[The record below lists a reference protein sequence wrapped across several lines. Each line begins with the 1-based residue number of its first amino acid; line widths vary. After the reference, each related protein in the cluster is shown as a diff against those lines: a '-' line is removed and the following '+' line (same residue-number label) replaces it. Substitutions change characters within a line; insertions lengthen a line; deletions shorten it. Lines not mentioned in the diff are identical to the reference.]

1 MNVTSEKSDFVS
13 EQVFGHENVR
23 KVLTCVLVGSA
34 IGSCG
39 NWKQTIFSN
48 FRGKLYFVSTM
59 LRVLHTLFYVFRD
72 KLAFKRITNVHFFS
86 FLAGVSLAV
95 DTPQHAKSYR
105 GTTLSHAA
113 RTHVFKKLRAPSR
126 CRECESYVYFQGAE
140 CQQVRAW
147 FLVIHAAKIETFR
160 SPVKNL

>member
-1 MNVTSEKSDFVS
+1 M
-13 EQVFGHENVR
+13 R
-23 KVLTCVLVGSA
+23 
-34 IGSCG
+34 IGLQWYWIKRHLKINFFQILEDSCICFH
-39 NWKQTIFSN
+39 NAACFAYVY
-48 FRGKLYFVSTM
+48 FLYFQGKFV
-59 LRVLHTLFYVFRD
+59 
-72 KLAFKRITNVHFFS
+72 FKRITNAYYFFS

-113 RTHVFKKLRAPSR
+113 RTHAFKKLRAPSQ

-147 FLVIHAAKIETFR
+147 FLVIHAATSKTLRF
-160 SPVKNL
+160 PVKNLLGKSASQAAKFKIQVGK

>member
-1 MNVTSEKSDFVS
+1 MVLDQAAAENNFFFQSLEDSCILFP
-13 EQVFGHENVR
+13 QCCVFYIYFFIFSGINLSLSVL
-23 KVLTCVLVGSA
+23 LTC
-34 IGSCG
+34 
-39 NWKQTIFSN
+39 IFS
-48 FRGKLYFVSTM
+48 R
-59 LRVLHTLFYVFRD
+59 LF
-72 KLAFKRITNVHFFS
+72 T
-86 FLAGVSLAV
+86 GVSLAV

-147 FLVIHAAKIETFR
+147 FPSHTCRKISKR
-160 SPVKNL
+160 LDLQ